1 MISTLDIPTAFLVSG
16 VVGAVATVLAD
27 VTLRR
32 EHDLPC
38 RRAWVGYSAAQAI
51 ACFLNATRGGTLPAE
66 IAVVGANGA
75 QILAIGL
82 LWLGARRL
90 RGIQTPGWI
99 AVLPAA
105 VWWLA
110 CLLPWFLEERMLRH
124 LLLWPVSLVLL
135 AATARELWR
144 AGRELSL
151 PSAKTLSLA
160 VCVVVMLPVLRLV
173 QLALEAPYSL
183 GIVTVLMVA
192 VMGTA
197 VPFLALAVAIERMQQ
212 LRALGEATA
221 ASTGRAGIERLL
233 AGLPAVIFLR
243 EVDPGGV
250 TRLLYRGGDF
260 AAVTGWPAAELAS
273 VDNLSAY
280 TKPGDPKLRVLLP
293 QMLRDGQGSYE
304 WRMLQPD
311 GTWRWMQTLVRVL
324 GKRPDGM
331 VEIVGYTLDV
341 TAVREARAQ
350 CLSAARLSS
359 LGEMAG
365 GLAHEL
371 KQPLQ
376 AISLAADIA
385 QLALQRHDGAE
396 ADRRLDNIAEQSQ
409 RTALLIDRLRRFAR
423 GAEVDEVLGP
433 VNLADAVEGVLEL
446 IRFTLH
452 HASVSVE
459 VALGDPP
466 PLVRAQE
473 IPLQQVLSNLLLN
486 ARDALAGLPAGAV
499 RRIRISAAPVAGGEA
514 GAMVRLV
521 VADTGGG
528 IPAAVMGQLFEP
540 FVTTKGP
547 DRGTGL
553 GLSICYGLVR
563 SMGGTIEA
571 RNDAE
576 GAVFTITLQAAAAEL
591 AGDEWRPA
599 IPAAPG

>member
-1 MISTLDIPTAFLVSG
+1 MITTLDIPTAFLVSG

-27 VTLRR
+27 ITLRR

-51 ACFLNATRGGTLPAE
+51 ACFLNATRGGTLPEAV
-66 IAVVGANGA
+66 AVVGANGA

-105 VWWLA
+105 VWLLA
-110 CLLPWFLEERMLRH
+110 CLLPWFLGERMVRH
-124 LLLWPVSLVLL
+124 LLLWPVCLVML

-144 AGRELSL
+144 AGDELSL

-160 VCVVVMLPVLRLV
+160 VCVVAMLPMLRLV

-192 VMGTA
+192 AMGTA
-197 VPFLALAVAIERMQQ
+197 VPFLALSVAIERMQQ
-212 LRALGEATA
+212 LRAQGEAAA
-221 ASTGRAGIERLL
+221 ASAGRAGIERLL
-233 AGLPAVIFLR
+233 GGLPAVIFLR
-243 EVDPGGV
+243 ELGPDGAL
-250 TRLLYRGGDF
+250 RLLYRGGDF
-260 AAVTGWPAAELAS
+260 EAVTGWPAVKLAS
-273 VDNLSAY
+273 LDDLSAY
-280 TKPGDPKLRVLLP
+280 TRPEDPQLVQFLP
-293 QMLRDGQGSYE
+293 VMLRDGHATYE

-311 GTWRWMQTLVRVL
+311 GTWRWMQTLVRIL
-324 GKRPDGM
+324 GTRPDGI
-331 VEIVGYTLDV
+331 VEIVGYTLDI
-341 TAVREARAQ
+341 TTMRQARAQ
-350 CLSAARLSS
+350 SLSAARLAS
-359 LGEMAG
+359 LGEMAA

-385 QLALQRHDGAE
+385 QLALGRQDGAE
-396 ADRRLDNIAEQSQ
+396 ADRRLDTITEQSQ
-409 RTALLIDRLRRFAR
+409 RTASLLDQLRRFAR
-423 GAEVDEVLGP
+423 GAEADEAPGP
-433 VNLADAVEGVLEL
+433 VNLADAVEGTLDL
-446 IRFTLH
+446 MRFTLR
-452 HASVSVE
+452 ATSVCVE

-466 PLVRAQE
+466 PVVRAQA
-473 IPLQQVLSNLLLN
+473 ILLQQVLSNLLLN

-499 RRIRISAAPVAGGEA
+499 RRIRISAEPVEGGGAGG
-514 GAMVRLV
+514 MVRLV

-576 GAVFTITLQAAAAEL
+576 GAVITIMLQAAAEQPPV
-591 AGDEWRPA
+591 DEGHHA
-599 IPAAPG
+599 VPAA